1 VTTYITAVRGW
12 CLVSTGFA
20 MDITSTIVKG
30 RETGASNKEKR
41 KEKKTQK

>member
-1 VTTYITAVRGW
+1 
-12 CLVSTGFA
+12 

-41 KEKKTQK
+41 KEKKHKNERRW